1 MRQTRHVPVLPG
13 PRARAL
19 LVLWNPDATLRE
31 VAAVVAVDPA
41 MTAQVL
47 RAANSVLSAPV
58 DRIST
63 AHDAVVRLGFDT
75 VKRLIEAAVIESQF
89 RDLEGLPLDA
99 DEAWRYSLAC
109 AILAEALADEALAPL
124 AFTAGLLH
132 DIGRLALIL
141 ESPSRYR
148 AVIRAVVA
156 GIDQLRAEH
165 DQFATTHAVVGAE
178 IARAWHLPEPIA
190 DAAMHHHEQG
200 QAGITEAVSIAR
212 ATALVAGY
220 SEGLGVQVPAQA
232 AESGLAVLATLGGPR
247 GLGQRIRWYCEAL
260 AT

>member
-1 MRQTRHVPVLPG
+1 M
-13 PRARAL
+13 
-19 LVLWNPDATLRE
+19 LWNPDATLRE
-31 VAAVVAVDPA
+31 IASVVAVDPA

-58 DRIST
+58 DRIGT
-63 AHDAVVRLGFDT
+63 AHDAVVRLGFNT
-75 VKRLIEAAVIESQF
+75 VKGLVEAAVMESQF

-132 DIGRLALIL
+132 DIGRLALVT

-148 AVIRAVVA
+148 TVIGAVVS
-156 GIDQLRAEH
+156 GTDQLRAEH
-165 DQFATTHAVVGAE
+165 DQFGTTHAVVGAE

-190 DAAMHHHEQG
+190 DAAMHHHEPG
-200 QAGITEAVSIAR
+200 HAGITEAVSVAR

-220 SEGLGVQVPAQA
+220 SEGLPVHVPAQA
-232 AESGLAVLATLGGPR
+232 PEAGLAVLATLGGPR